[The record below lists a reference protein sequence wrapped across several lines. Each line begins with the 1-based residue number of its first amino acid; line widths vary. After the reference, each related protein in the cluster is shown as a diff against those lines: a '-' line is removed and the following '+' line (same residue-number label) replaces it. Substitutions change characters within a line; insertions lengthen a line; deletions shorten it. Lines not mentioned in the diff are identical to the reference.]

1 MAVDTLPSREQS
13 QVSGLADRNRRL
25 QSTNDRLEQELE
37 RLGEKNVELA
47 FQLVEMEQRLR
58 AAADLQIEK
67 ANQLRAEYQGRI
79 AELEEQL
86 RLRDLEQPPSNHD
99 TLHRIARHLEPLLG
113 AAATHLVERIFQRA
127 GVDPASQSL
136 DQLEPALVRLEE
148 AAGRLLAAPER
159 ARELRDSLRALRQ
172 TLGFQPPSS
181 PEPEAEPWRF
191 QPENHPDEP
200 LRTDLDPELG
210 SALITLREQIQ
221 AGEQAR
227 ALEAILSLRALY
239 PHSLEAAELHFLS
252 LVALRHDCEALELG
266 RRLAPSCRSD
276 EAFVEAFTRLL
287 EDPPCKSAQERK
299 QVLLDLVELHLEDTQ
314 RALGYLRRAELLP
327 DRCAGCE
334 RLDFHA
340 VGLLAGRREDR
351 RPYLLAYMGWLD
363 RPEVFEHLWQVYN
376 EPRSPH
382 EASAARAIVAL
393 GKVSRKLAENSEKQA
408 RLLARALP
416 EPLEGPGEVE
426 EAACIRFLDGLF
438 QQAGL
443 GSARPSSN
451 FLRRLEN
458 GHTPE
463 PGWLSLP
470 DPARF
475 GLTGAQVARYAG
487 PERFLVD
494 SHCNDSGQATLVVH
508 ACVALL
514 PEAEQAYLLHR
525 ALYQLARGHAAL
537 RHRRANLS
545 TSQVRRLVQACRSW
559 LSEHCSELPE
569 VSSDPLYDLRALCL
583 ATRNQEAS
591 YLLEFLTHEHPF
603 ADQLDRPAD
612 HYARCHSSLTGAS
625 YALLREQAP
634 ELLPQVE
641 REGFRALY
649 EQTELGFLRLRLQRL
664 WAEPLKQ
671 ALRE

>member
-13 QVSGLADRNRRL
+13 QVSGLAERNRRL

-58 AAADLQIEK
+58 AAADLQIERD
-67 ANQLRAEYQGRI
+67 NQLRAEYQARI
-79 AELEEQL
+79 TALEEQL
-86 RLRDLEQPPSNHD
+86 RQLQPPAPPND
-99 TLHRIARHLEPLLG
+99 TLHRIAQHLEPLLG
-113 AAATHLVERIFQRA
+113 AASTHLVERIFQRA
-127 GVDPASQSL
+127 GVDPASQDL
-136 DQLEPALVRLEE
+136 AQLEPALARLEE
-148 AAGRLLAAPER
+148 AAGRLLASPER
-159 ARELRDSLRALRQ
+159 ARELRLSLSVLRQ
-172 TLGFQPPSS
+172 TLGFAPKCL
-181 PEPEAEPWRF
+181 PEPEAERWSY
-191 QPENHPDEP
+191 QPESHPDEP

-210 SALITLREQIQ
+210 NALAGIRRQLQ
-221 AGEQAR
+221 AGEHGS
-227 ALEAILSLRALY
+227 ALEAVLSLRSLY
-239 PHSLEAAELHFLS
+239 PHSLEAAELHFHS
-252 LVALRHDCEALELG
+252 LAGLRRYAEALELG
-266 RRLAPSCRSD
+266 RRLAPACRSD

-340 VGLLAGRREDR
+340 VSLLAGGREDR

-408 RLLARALP
+408 RLLARATP
-416 EPLEGPGEVE
+416 ATLEGPGEVE
-426 EAACIRFLDGLF
+426 EAACIRFLDTLF
-438 QQAGL
+438 QKAGL
-443 GSARPSSN
+443 GSARPSDD

-470 DPARF
+470 DPALY
-475 GLTGAQVARYAG
+475 GLAGAQVARYAG
-487 PERFLVD
+487 SERFLVD
-494 SHCNDSGQATLVVH
+494 SHCDDSGQATLVVH
-508 ACVALL
+508 SSLALL
-514 PEAEQAYLLHR
+514 PEAEQAFLLHR

-545 TSQVRRLVQACRSW
+545 RGQARRLVQACRSW
-559 LSEHCSELPE
+559 LGEHCPELPE
-569 VSSDPLYDLRALCL
+569 ASSDPLYDLRSLCL
-583 ATRNQEAS
+583 ATRSQEAG
-591 YLLEFLTHEHPF
+591 YLLEFLTHDHPF
-603 ADQLDRPAD
+603 PDQLDRPAD
-612 HYARCHSSLTGAS
+612 HHARCQSSLTGAS
-625 YALLREQAP
+625 YALLRERAP
-634 ELLPQVE
+634 ELLAQVE
-641 REGFRALY
+641 REGFRVLY
-649 EQTELGFLRLRLQRL
+649 DRPQLADLRLRLQRL